1 MAGIDRFMAVFS
13 SNVFC
18 SNGDACQKMQKVSW
32 GRRWEGEERG
42 WREEASVG
50 GEEGQR
56 EKRLTLTLA

>member
-32 GRRWEGEERG
+32 GRRWERGGRREAGER
-42 WREEASVG
+42 RRPSAA
-50 GEEGQR
+50 
-56 EKRLTLTLA
+56 KRAKGRRDSL